1 MSETVQE
8 RAARLQRES
17 MIVDAHFDLAMD
29 LLYKWERGKKHPLL
43 PWLERFR
50 KGGFG
55 LVVSSLFVSGSFL
68 PEMGLRRALDQLAV
82 LVREI
87 RNTEGITLCRTM
99 EDIERARREGEVGIL
114 LSFEG
119 LDPIGND
126 LNLLDIF
133 HDLGVRAA
141 GIVWSRRNYAGDG
154 CFFSPKR
161 EGKKGGLTPFGVE
174 AVQRAQELGMVID
187 VSHLNDEGFW
197 DVMDIAKGPLIAS
210 HSNCRSLA
218 HTMRNLTDEQIRA
231 LAEKGGVMGM
241 NAISCFVRED
251 HETRRAIPADLAAH
265 VEHIANLVGVD
276 HVGLGFD
283 FCDGFENYLTLED
296 DIKTYDVIAG
306 HENVCD
312 FTVALLERG
321 FNDEEMRK
329 ILGGNFLR
337 VFGSWLGK

>member
-1 MSETVQE
+1 MV
-8 RAARLQRES
+8 
-17 MIVDAHFDLAMD
+17 VDAHFDLAMD
-29 LLYKWERGKKHPLL
+29 LLYRWERGRKDLL
-43 PWLERFR
+43 SPWLAAFR
-50 KGGFG
+50 KGNFN

-68 PEMGLRRALDQLAV
+68 PEMGLRRALDQVAV

-87 RNTEGITLCRTM
+87 RRTEGVTLCRTM
-99 EDIERARREGEVGIL
+99 EDIERARREGQVGIL

-126 LNLLDIF
+126 LNLLEIF

-141 GIVWSRRNYAGDG
+141 GLVWSRRNYAADG
-154 CFFSPKR
+154 CFFSPRR

-197 DVMDIAKGPLIAS
+197 DVMETAKGPLIAS

-218 HTMRNLTDEQIRA
+218 PSMRNLTDEQIRA
-231 LAEKGGVMGM
+231 LAAKGGVLGM
-241 NAISCFVRED
+241 NAISSFVRED
-251 HETRRAIPADLAAH
+251 HETRRATPADLAAH
-265 VEHIANLVGVD
+265 AGHVADLVGVD

-283 FCDGFENYLTLED
+283 FCDGFQNFLTMED
-296 DIKTYDVIAG
+296 DIKTYDVVSG
-306 HENVCD
+306 HEGALE

-321 FNDEEMRK
+321 FGDEDIRK

-337 VFGSWLGK
+337 VVGAWLGQ